1 MKKTGILLLGVGVLA
16 GVGASCGGEQ
26 GSGGS
31 RREEKPAVVSGVR
44 TEEVV
49 ESKIQDRY
57 TASGTVRSK
66 TSSDLSA
73 KVMGVVTAVR
83 VRDGERVRAGHVLVE
98 IENQDARA
106 LLGKAQAGL
115 REAQAAAQ
123 EVEQNAQAAQAA
135 RRAAEAGRELA
146 QATLRRYQGLHERK
160 SVSDQ
165 EFDEVKARA
174 RVAEAELE
182 RANRMA
188 QVIEARRTMV
198 TAKIDQARAD
208 VTAAEVAAGYAR
220 VAAPFAGVVTAR
232 HVEVGT
238 LASPGAPLLTVEE
251 TGTYRLE
258 VAIDELRIG
267 QISRETPVKVQLD
280 ALGVGEMAGQV
291 AEIVPATDPATRTYT
306 VKITL
311 PVETRIRSGM
321 FGRAHFQMGERPSI
335 LIPGTALV
343 RQGQLT
349 GVFIVGEGGRTQLR
363 LVTLGEEREGR
374 REILSGLTPGER
386 LVTESARIER
396 EGVQV
401 Q

>member
-1 MKKTGILLLGVGVLA
+1 MKKTGILLALALLA
-16 GVGASCGGEQ
+16 GGGASCGGEQ
-26 GSGGS
+26 GSGSG
-31 RREEKPAVVSGVR
+31 REEKPAVVSGVR

-49 ESKIQDRY
+49 ESKLADRY
-57 TASGTVRSK
+57 VASGTVRSK
-66 TSSDLSA
+66 TSTDLSA

-83 VRDGERVRAGHVLVE
+83 VREGERVRAGQVLVE

-106 LLGKAQAGL
+106 QLGKAQAGL
-115 REAQAAAQ
+115 REAQAAVQ

-146 QATLRRYQGLHERK
+146 QATLQRYQGLHERK

-165 EFDEVKARA
+165 EFDEVWARA

-182 RANRMA
+182 RANRML
-188 QVIEARRTMV
+188 QVLEARRTMV
-198 TAKIDQARAD
+198 AAKIDQARAD
-208 VTAAEVAAGYAR
+208 VAAAEVAAGYAR
-220 VAAPFAGVVTAR
+220 VAAPFTGVVTAR
-232 HVEVGT
+232 HVEVGM

-251 TGTYRLE
+251 TGSYRLE
-258 VAIDELRIG
+258 VAIDERRMG
-267 QISRETPVKVQLD
+267 QVSRETPVKVQID

-291 AEIVPATDPATRTYT
+291 AEIVPAADPATRTYT

-311 PVETRIRSGM
+311 PVEARIRSGM
-321 FGRAHFQMGERPSI
+321 FGRAHFRMGERSSI
-335 LIPGTALV
+335 LIPGSAVV

-349 GVFIVGEGGRTQLR
+349 GVYLVGEGGRTRLR

>member
-1 MKKTGILLLGVGVLA
+1 MA
-16 GVGASCGGEQ
+16 GGAAACGGGQ
-26 GSGGS
+26 GSESG
-31 RREEKPAVVSGVR
+31 RETKPTVVSGVR

-83 VRDGERVRAGHVLVE
+83 VREGERVRAGQVLVE

-198 TAKIDQARAD
+198 TAKIDQAHAD
-208 VTAAEVAAGYAR
+208 VTVAEVAAGYAR

-267 QISRETPVKVQLD
+267 QISRETPVRVQLD
-280 ALGVGEMAGQV
+280 ALGLGEMAGQV

-311 PVETRIRSGM
+311 PVEARIRSGM

-335 LIPGTALV
+335 LIPTSAVL
-343 RQGQLT
+343 QKGQLT
-349 GVFIVGEGGRTQLR
+349 GVFVVGEGGRTQLR

-374 REILSGLTPGER
+374 REVLSGLTPGER

>member
-1 MKKTGILLLGVGVLA
+1 MKKTGILLLALGLLA
-16 GVGASCGGEQ
+16 GGGASCGGEQ
-26 GSGGS
+26 GSGSG
-31 RREEKPAVVSGVR
+31 REEKPAVVSGVK

-49 ESKIQDRY
+49 ESKIEDRY
-57 TASGTVRSK
+57 EASGTVRSK

-83 VRDGERVRAGHVLVE
+83 VREGERVRAGQVLVE
-98 IENQDARA
+98 IENQEARA
-106 LLGKAQAGL
+106 ALGKAQAGL
-115 REAQAAAQ
+115 REAQAGIQ

-146 QATLRRYQGLHERK
+146 QATLQRYQGLHERK

-182 RANRMA
+182 RANRMV
-188 QVIEARRTMV
+188 QVVEARRTMV
-198 TAKIDQARAD
+198 TAKIEQARAD
-208 VTAAEVAAGYAR
+208 VAAAEVVAGYAR

-238 LASPGAPLLTVEE
+238 LASPGVPLLTVEE
-251 TGTYRLE
+251 TGNYRLE
-258 VAIDELRIG
+258 VAIDELRMG
-267 QISRETPVKVQLD
+267 QISRETPVKVQID
-280 ALGVGEMAGQV
+280 ALGLGEMAGQV
-291 AEIVPATDPATRTYT
+291 VEIVPATDPATRTYT
-306 VKITL
+306 VKVTL
-311 PVETRIRSGM
+311 PIEPRIRSGM
-321 FGRAHFQMGERPSI
+321 FGRAHFQMGERPAI
-335 LIPGTALV
+335 LIPGSAVV

-349 GVFIVGEGGRTQLR
+349 GVFVVGEGGRTRLR
-363 LVTLGEEREGR
+363 LVTLGDEREGR

-386 LVTESARIER
+386 LVVESARIGR

>member
-1 MKKTGILLLGVGVLA
+1 MKKTGILLLGVGLLA
-16 GVGASCGGEQ
+16 GGAAACGGGQ
-26 GSGGS
+26 GSESG
-31 RREEKPAVVSGVR
+31 RETKPTVVSGVR

-83 VRDGERVRAGHVLVE
+83 VREGERVRAGQVLVE

-208 VTAAEVAAGYAR
+208 VTVAEVAAGYAR

-267 QISRETPVKVQLD
+267 QISRETPVRVQLD
-280 ALGVGEMAGQV
+280 ALGLGEMAGQV

-311 PVETRIRSGM
+311 PVEARIRSGM

-335 LIPGTALV
+335 LIPTSAVL
-343 RQGQLT
+343 QKGQLT
-349 GVFIVGEGGRTQLR
+349 GVFVVGEGGRTQLR

-374 REILSGLTPGER
+374 REVLSGLTPGER

>member
-1 MKKTGILLLGVGVLA
+1 MKKTGILLLGVGLLA
-16 GVGASCGGEQ
+16 GGAAACGGGQ
-26 GSGGS
+26 GSESG
-31 RREEKPAVVSGVR
+31 RETKPTVVSGVR

-83 VRDGERVRAGHVLVE
+83 VREGERVRAGQVLVE

-267 QISRETPVKVQLD
+267 QISRETPVRVQLD
-280 ALGVGEMAGQV
+280 ALGLGEMAGQV

-311 PVETRIRSGM
+311 PVEARIRSGM

-335 LIPGTALV
+335 LIPTSAVL
-343 RQGQLT
+343 QKGQLT
-349 GVFIVGEGGRTQLR
+349 GVFVVGEGGRTQLR

-374 REILSGLTPGER
+374 REVLSGLTPGER

>member
-1 MKKTGILLLGVGVLA
+1 MKKTGILLLGVGLLA
-16 GVGASCGGEQ
+16 GVGAACGGGQ
-26 GSGGS
+26 GSESG
-31 RREEKPAVVSGVR
+31 RETKPTVVSGVR

-83 VRDGERVRAGHVLVE
+83 VREGERVRAGQVLVE

-160 SVSDQ
+160 SISDQ

-267 QISRETPVKVQLD
+267 QISRETPVRVQLD
-280 ALGVGEMAGQV
+280 ALGLGEMAGQV

-311 PVETRIRSGM
+311 PVEARIRSGM

-335 LIPGTALV
+335 LIPTSAVL
-343 RQGQLT
+343 QKGQLT
-349 GVFIVGEGGRTQLR
+349 GVFVVGEGGRTQLR

-374 REILSGLTPGER
+374 REVLSGLTPGER

>member
-1 MKKTGILLLGVGVLA
+1 MTALGSA
-16 GVGASCGGEQ
+16 CGGEQ
-26 GSGGS
+26 GSGAG
-31 RREEKPAVVSGVR
+31 RGEKPAVVSGVK
-44 TEEVV
+44 TEEVATGTV
-49 ESKIQDRY
+49 EDRY
-57 TASGTVRSK
+57 SASGTVQSK
-66 TSSDLSA
+66 TSSVLSA

-83 VRDGERVRAGHVLVE
+83 VREGERVRAGQVLVE

-106 LLGKAQAGL
+106 LLSKAQAGL
-115 REAQAAAQ
+115 REAQAAIE

-146 QATLRRYQGLHERK
+146 HATLTRYQGLHERK
-160 SVSDQ
+160 SISDQ

-188 QVIEARRTMV
+188 QVLEARRTMV
-198 TAKIDQARAD
+198 TAKIDQSRAD
-208 VTAAEVAAGYAR
+208 VAAGEVMAGYAR
-220 VAAPFAGVVTAR
+220 VLAPFAGIVTGR
-232 HVEVGT
+232 HVEVGA
-238 LASPGAPLLTVEE
+238 LASPGLPLVTVEE
-251 TGTYRLE
+251 TGQYRLE
-258 VAIDELRIG
+258 VSIDELRMG
-267 QISRETPVKVQLD
+267 QVSRETPVKVQID

-291 AEIVPATDPATRTYT
+291 AEIVPAADPASRTYT
-306 VKITL
+306 VKVNL
-311 PVETRIRSGM
+311 PVEARIRSGM
-321 FGRAHFQMGERPSI
+321 FGRAHFRVGERQSI
-335 LIPGTALV
+335 LIPTSAVV

-349 GVFIVGEGGRTQLR
+349 GVYLVGEGGRTQLR